1 MTQEPMLFRV
11 DRLELA
17 FKPKPWAFADERRAE
32 IDADFAKRQR
42 ENPALWNGRV
52 LLLYHQ
58 VVQDGVFR
66 GDFLETDYASFLAWK
81 AWGLPSAGVRDCFA
95 AAAVVG
101 RDGGLLLGV
110 MNAHTANAG
119 QVYFPCGTPDPDD
132 IVGDTV
138 DFDVSVRRELKEET
152 GIDAAMLSPEPG
164 WTAVVDGSLIVQVKL
179 FRADEPAEALRTR
192 ALDHIARER
201 APELC
206 DVRIVRTQ
214 TDFDPAMPRFVTAFL
229 AYHFSVR

>member
-1 MTQEPMLFRV
+1 MLFRV

-17 FKPKPWAFADERRAE
+17 FKPRPWAFADERRAE
-32 IDADFAKRQR
+32 IDAYFAKRQR

-66 GDFLETDYASFLAWK
+66 GDFLETDYASFSAWK
-81 AWGLPSAGVRDCFA
+81 SWGRPPAGVRDCFG

-101 RDGGLLLGV
+101 HDGGLLLGV
-110 MNAHTANAG
+110 MNTHTANAG

-132 IVGDTV
+132 IVAGQV

-152 GIDAAMLSPEPG
+152 GIDAATLTPEPG
-164 WTAVVDGSLIVQVKL
+164 WTAVVDGPLISHVKL
-179 FRADEPAEALRTR
+179 FRAHEPAEVLRTR

-201 APELC
+201 KPELC
-206 DVRIVRTQ
+206 DIRIVRAQ
-214 TDFDPAMPRFVTAFL
+214 TDVDPAMPRFVTAFL
-229 AYHFSVR
+229 AQHFSVR